1 MPRLRAALSW
11 APHDYPG
18 SKEEEAWI
26 QGTALVAEGT
36 RRMDPSAR
44 TVREQDQVETLEA
57 GRVDVHGELEQT
69 VGVAPLVVVPRHQL
83 DEVVVEADARL
94 GIEDGRA
101 AVALGG
107 DEGEGEGEG

>member
-1 MPRLRAALSW
+1 
-11 APHDYPG
+11 
-18 SKEEEAWI
+18 
-26 QGTALVAEGT
+26 
-36 RRMDPSAR
+36 MDPSAR

-101 AVALGG
+101 AVALGE
-107 DEGEGEGEG
+107 DEGER